1 MFRNPKNQ
9 EDILNRIRLAIKER
23 GLLYSDVAADFGTS
37 TQYIAALLCGSRPL
51 SAEKILEFSHYLKLP
66 LDYLIYGSTNVIKV
80 QPFIDDPKEL
90 SPILLMENP
99 IEEVL
104 TYAKNYSYLHISGI
118 TEHDMLVVDKSI
130 ANRIDDIEKINDST
144 VIIAAVNGSRPSLFR
159 IKNTKTPIKIF
170 YTDNGN
176 PPITTD
182 DYHIFG
188 IVKRIV
194 RDM

>member
-1 MFRNPKNQ
+1 
-9 EDILNRIRLAIKER
+9 
-23 GLLYSDVAADFGTS
+23 
-37 TQYIAALLCGSRPL
+37 
-51 SAEKILEFSHYLKLP
+51 
-66 LDYLIYGSTNVIKV
+66 
-80 QPFIDDPKEL
+80 
-90 SPILLMENP
+90 
-99 IEEVL
+99 
-104 TYAKNYSYLHISGI
+104 
-118 TEHDMLVVDKSI
+118 MLVVDKSV
-130 ANRIDDIEKINDST
+130 AARPDDIEKINDST

-159 IKNTKTPIKIF
+159 IKNAKTPIMIF